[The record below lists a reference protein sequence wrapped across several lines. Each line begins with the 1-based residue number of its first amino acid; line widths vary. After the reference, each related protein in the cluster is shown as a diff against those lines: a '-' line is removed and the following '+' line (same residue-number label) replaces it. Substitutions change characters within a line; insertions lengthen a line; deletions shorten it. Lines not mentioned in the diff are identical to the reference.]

1 MEPNPVPGAA
11 PTDLPGLPRLPP
23 AHSHTLL
30 PEAGGGFEPPYLA
43 SAPPG
48 GSSRAWRRGGAPAL
62 VAATALGHALPWAPL
77 PATHAGLAGVD
88 PWAPQG
94 RAARGFA
101 IWPWGLRGLAE
112 TLEVLALALLMFI
125 AVRAV
130 AQNFVIDGRS
140 MEPTFAHG
148 QLLIVNKLAYRS
160 FDLSWLPGVES
171 DEWRPFGEPAAG
183 DVVVFRFPRDPSRDF
198 IKRIVAVA
206 GQTVAVED
214 SIVYVD
220 GVQLAEPYIDEPP
233 AYSVPEQV
241 VPEGSVFVLGDNRN
255 NSFDSHSWGMLEE
268 SLIIG
273 RAELRY
279 WPLSSVGRVDHVRQA
294 GTPLVEVSISPSIA
308 R

>member
-1 MEPNPVPGAA
+1 MVQFTPLTSPEEQAAEP
-11 PTDLPGLPRLPP
+11 LLLPP
-23 AHSHTLL
+23 PAMSYGLSHGGLDAYDPWQT
-30 PEAGGGFEPPYLA
+30 PVAASGGG
-43 SAPPG
+43 G
-48 GSSRAWRRGGAPAL
+48 IG
-62 VAATALGHALPWAPL
+62 LG
-77 PATHAGLAGVD
+77 
-88 PWAPQG
+88 
-94 RAARGFA
+94 
-101 IWPWGLRGLAE
+101 GLAE
-112 TLEVLALALLMFI
+112 MLEVVALALVMFI

-183 DVVVFRFPRDPSRDF
+183 DIVVFRFPRDPSRDF

-294 GTPLVEVSISPSIA
+294 DGPLVEVSISPSIA
-308 R
+308 K